1 MSKFVI
7 EKKGKL
13 EGNVAVGG
21 CKNAILPILAA
32 TLLTE
37 EKCVINA
44 VPPLSDVIA
53 LCSMIKEMGIF
64 LDIDQ
69 KNSVLVFVQKILK
82 AYKPII
88 KKLRK

>member
-37 EKCVINA
+37 EKCVIKIGRA
-44 VPPLSDVIA
+44 
-53 LCSMIKEMGIF
+53 
-64 LDIDQ
+64 
-69 KNSVLVFVQKILK
+69 FV
-82 AYKPII
+82 
-88 KKLRK
+88 